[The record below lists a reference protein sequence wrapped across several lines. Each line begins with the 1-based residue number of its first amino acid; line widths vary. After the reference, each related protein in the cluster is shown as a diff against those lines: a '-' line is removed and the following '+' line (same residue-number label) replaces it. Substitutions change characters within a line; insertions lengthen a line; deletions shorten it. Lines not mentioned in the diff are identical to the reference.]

1 MTHAHRVCVYASEWD
16 SAMRV
21 VGTDA
26 VLLPHIYAAAG
37 DAHEQAV
44 PVAVIHLE
52 HQWLPAFV
60 LRVYATQR

>member
-1 MTHAHRVCVYASEWD
+1 
-16 SAMRV
+16 MRV